1 MTIQA
6 HDDHISN
13 RCLRNLSDIARS
25 TEANDG
31 QASTLF
37 WAPKKSSVYF
47 GEYTS
52 GFPEPATRSVER
64 GWGGEVQSLCLP
76 RPLKYHII
84 PITETSI
91 LSRIHATAHTPDT
104 VVKGL
109 TNAEHVASAE
119 AHPPREG
126 RILHMCRR

>member
-1 MTIQA
+1 MGRHLLCSGPRKNPQC
-6 HDDHISN
+6 ISAN
-13 RCLRNLSDIARS
+13 TPPVFPSLRRAPSS
-25 TEANDG
+25 EAG
-31 QASTLF
+31 
-37 WAPKKSSVYF
+37 
-47 GEYTS
+47 
-52 GFPEPATRSVER
+52 
-64 GWGGEVQSLCLP
+64 GGEVQSLCLP